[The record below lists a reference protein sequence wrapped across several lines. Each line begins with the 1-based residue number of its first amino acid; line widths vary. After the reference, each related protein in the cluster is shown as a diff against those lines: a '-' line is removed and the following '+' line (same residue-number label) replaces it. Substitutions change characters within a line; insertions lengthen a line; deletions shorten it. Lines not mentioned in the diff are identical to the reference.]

1 VKAVELDGIAK
12 VFLPALSGAPFHA
25 LTEINLSI
33 AEGEIVG
40 LLGPNGSGKTTLL
53 KIIMGLVAPTAGA
66 CRVFGRPSH
75 CAETRSSVGYLPE
88 APEFYPFL
96 TGIELLRFFAGL
108 AGLAG
113 RIREDRIK
121 EAIALVGLGT
131 ASARRVG
138 TYSRGMKQR
147 IGLAQALVTSPRLV
161 ILDEPTAN
169 LDPEGAS
176 DIGEIIRGIRARGGT
191 VLLSSH
197 QLDQIED
204 LCTRVVLLNRGRLVA
219 SGTIDELLQSH
230 RENTLV
236 VESLPEA
243 DESEL
248 RVWLANRGARL
259 RSAPFARRGG
269 LERVYL
275 AAAHRCYSD
284 ESECP

>member
-108 AGLAG
+108 AGRPHQGGNRARRPGDSFSPAG
-113 RIREDRIK
+113 RHLLQGDEATDR
-121 EAIALVGLGT
+121 VG
-131 ASARRVG
+131 ASAG
-138 TYSRGMKQR
+138 
-147 IGLAQALVTSPRLV
+147 
-161 ILDEPTAN
+161 DEPKAG
-169 LDPEGAS
+169 DS
-176 DIGEIIRGIRARGGT
+176 R
-191 VLLSSH
+191 
-197 QLDQIED
+197 
-204 LCTRVVLLNRGRLVA
+204 
-219 SGTIDELLQSH
+219 
-230 RENTLV
+230 
-236 VESLPEA
+236 
-243 DESEL
+243 
-248 RVWLANRGARL
+248 
-259 RSAPFARRGG
+259 
-269 LERVYL
+269 
-275 AAAHRCYSD
+275 
-284 ESECP
+284 